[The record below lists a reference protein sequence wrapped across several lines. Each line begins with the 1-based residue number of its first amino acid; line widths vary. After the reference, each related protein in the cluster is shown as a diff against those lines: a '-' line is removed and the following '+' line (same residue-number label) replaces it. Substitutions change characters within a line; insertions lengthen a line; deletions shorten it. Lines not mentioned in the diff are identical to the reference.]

1 MTDHDLTRRERYL
14 KHAINIQFLSV
25 GWTAAEALVGAAA
38 AALIGS
44 IALSAFSVDSAIE
57 LLSGMV
63 LVVRLVSERQAG
75 VDKLSPNVERAA
87 SGIVGGCLFA
97 LAFYISFKSG
107 QALALKETVPVSPV
121 GLGVAAVSSFVSPW
135 FANQKRKFGRILHS
149 HALLGDAA
157 CSMICAYMAWTL
169 LAGQLL
175 EWAFGWWWI
184 DPVAACGIL
193 YFVLKEALESFTS
206 AWTGEAHVHAH

>member
-1 MTDHDLTRRERYL
+1 MTENELMRRERYL
-14 KHAINIQFLSV
+14 KHSVNIQLLSV

-63 LVVRLVSERQAG
+63 LLVRLISERQAG
-75 VDKLSPNVERAA
+75 VDKLSPQVERAA

-97 LAFYISFKSG
+97 LAMYISFKSG
-107 QALALKETVPVSPV
+107 QALALREIVSVSPV
-121 GLGVAAVSSFVSPW
+121 GLGVAVISSFVSPW
-135 FANQKRKFGRILHS
+135 LANQKRKFGRILHS

-169 LAGQLL
+169 LAGQLF

-184 DPVAACGIL
+184 DPLAACAIL
-193 YFVLKEALESFTS
+193 YFVLREAWESLS
-206 AWTGEAHVHAH
+206 AAWTGDAHVHAH